1 MNIDMFNLAKT
12 GKRTNTKGELH
23 LTPIVSFGYI
33 VSIVDNAN
41 VKVRDIVQRGST
53 MDTYTVRLLS
63 LGNDSKQDT
72 VEPVLG
78 DTVVVFFV
86 RSYDP
91 AMMLPLQ
98 ERIDSGGEAVIRNP
112 SATGY
117 DKYSGIGF
125 LAKAM
130 TGNADDIMMY
140 RKDGTAHTTSRTVL
154 SKLASVFRDTVNLVF
169 DAKRGSGG
177 SVAETPVTI
186 AFGAHSPLGVTA
198 KSNMSLSSQADI
210 SVTVIG
216 KVLSFLFG
224 SVADKVSLT
233 LDGAEKKVSLV
244 SSSAPAKASA
254 RVDDAVQVDVTAL
267 NVQALATALL
277 ATGAFLPSGS
287 PPAVAS
293 PGPSLDGKIT
303 AGSDIFTV
311 S

>member
-12 GKRTNTKGELH
+12 GKRTNTKSELH
-23 LTPIVSFGYI
+23 LTPIVSFGYV

-41 VKVRDIVQRGST
+41 VKVRDIVQRGTT

-63 LGNDSKQDT
+63 LGNDAKQDT

-78 DTVVVFFV
+78 DTVIVFFV

-91 AMMLPLQ
+91 AMLLPVQ
-98 ERIDSGGEAVIRNP
+98 ERIDSGGEAVIRNS

-130 TGNADDIMMY
+130 TGNADDLMVY
-140 RKDGTAHTTSRTVL
+140 RKDGSTHTTSRTVL

-177 SVAETPVTI
+177 SVSETPVTV
-186 AFGAHSPLGVTA
+186 AFGAHSPLGVTT
-198 KSNMSLSSQADI
+198 KSGMTMTSQADI
-210 SVTVIG
+210 SVTVID

-224 SVADKVSLT
+224 SVADKVELT

-244 SSSAPAKASA
+244 SSSAPAKPSA
-254 RVDDAVQVDVTAL
+254 RKDDAVQVDMSAL

-277 ATGAFLPSGS
+277 ATGAFTPSGS
-287 PPAVAS
+287 PPAPSAT
-293 PGPSLDGKIT
+293 GPSLVGKIT